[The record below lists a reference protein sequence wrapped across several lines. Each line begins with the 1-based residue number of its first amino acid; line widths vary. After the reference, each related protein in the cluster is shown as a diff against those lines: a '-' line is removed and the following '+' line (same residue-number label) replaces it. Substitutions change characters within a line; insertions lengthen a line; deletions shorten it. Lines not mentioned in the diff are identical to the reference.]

1 MATYLQGVNDYISQV
16 QPTAPNLAFDAQIL
30 QTKQAKYDANHKK
43 VSELYGSLLNSAM
56 TRTENVQAR
65 DEFFKIINDDIQRMG
80 SMDFSLDQNVDA
92 AASVF
97 QSIYNN
103 KNIVKDMVWT
113 RDFNDQV
120 QRGEAFKNCLD
131 PDKCGGQWW
140 EEGDKFLAYKRQEFK
155 NASAAEAMGM
165 DTPQYVPYNNVAA
178 KAIKIAKDAGLSMK
192 YDQVK
197 GNYIYTT
204 KNGEQL
210 VSPLTQL
217 FNQTIGQNP
226 QFVQMYQAK
235 AYVDRKDWVNS
246 KVSTGEFADENAASV
261 GYFKQKN
268 DIVQERLQKA
278 ADDLDVDYGSLTEK
292 YDYLKEQYEAGKIKQ
307 GSDEYNQLMGL
318 PELIQGAEN
327 AKQYTDMLTKA
338 NENAT
343 NATGLRALGDINDQR
358 TAFEY
363 LTNDIN
369 SAAKTLALKD
379 AEVTME
385 ADDFAKMA
393 QQHSY
398 DVSLEQMKFNND
410 MAKEKWK
417 LDNGLYND
425 KINGGADGGFK
436 IKDQVAYENKNL
448 EVENMNP
455 KVSAALK
462 FKQKYP
468 DAVTINSETGDVK
481 WENIEDPKLKA
492 KYKEILKDEMDAKTA
507 LKNESNK
514 LAIKAGQWPKYT
526 DVLSVN
532 DISASDVPEG
542 VGTGLIQ
549 RLYDKRNSNITDTKW
564 NTAIQSLDA
573 NKPIYYQLQQK
584 GIIK

>member
-1 MATYLQGVNDYISQV
+1 MATYLQGANDYISQV
-16 QPTAPNLAFDAQIL
+16 QPSAPNLAFDAQIL

-43 VSELYGSLLNSAM
+43 VSELYGSLLNSSM
-56 TRTENVQAR
+56 TRTDNIMAR

-97 QSIYNN
+97 QSIYAN

-113 RDFNDQV
+113 RDFNNQV

-140 EEGDKFLAYKRQEFK
+140 EEGDKYLAYKRLEFK

-178 KAIKIAKDAGLSMK
+178 KAIQIAKDAGLNMK
-192 YDQVK
+192 FDQLK
-197 GNYIYTT
+197 GNYIFTT

-210 VSPLTQL
+210 VSSLTQL

-226 QFVQMYQAK
+226 QFLQMYQTK
-235 AYVDRKDWVNS
+235 AYVDRKDWVHS
-246 KVSTGEFADENAASV
+246 KLNTGEFADENAASV
-261 GYFKQKN
+261 GYFKAKN
-268 DIVQERLQKA
+268 DAVQAKLMKA

-292 YDYLKEQYEAGKIKQ
+292 YEYLKEQYNAGKIKQ
-307 GSDEYNQLMGL
+307 GSDEYIQLMNL
-318 PELIQGAEN
+318 PELIQGAES

-358 TAFEY
+358 AAFE
-363 LTNDIN
+363 LFTNDIER
-369 SAAKTLALKD
+369 AAKTLAYKD
-379 AEVTME
+379 YEVTME
-385 ADDFAKMA
+385 ADDFAKME
-393 QQHSY
+393 QQHAY
-398 DVSLEQMKFNND
+398 DVSLEQLKFNND

-425 KINGGADGGFK
+425 KINGSTSTPK
-436 IKDQVAYENKNL
+436 IKDQVAFENKNL
-448 EVENMNP
+448 EIADFNP
-455 KVSAALK
+455 
-462 FKQKYP
+462 
-468 DAVTINSETGDVK
+468 D
-481 WENIEDPKLKA
+481 LKA
-492 KYKEILKDEMDAKTA
+492 YYEFKSKNSDNAASITLTNGKVDLSNADPEIAREFRKVLEVQRNKKRA

-514 LAIKAGQWPKYT
+514 LAIKAGLYPKFT
-526 DVLSVN
+526 DMLSLN
-532 DISASDVPEG
+532 DINSSDVSQDVYDRVIAHLGEG
-542 VGTGLIQ
+542 KDPQKYREQLI
-549 RLYDKRNSNITDTKW
+549 
-564 NTAIQSLDA
+564 SLKKDE
-573 NKPIYYQLQQK
+573 PIYYQLQNLK
-584 GIIK
+584 

>member
-1 MATYLQGVNDYISQV
+1 MATYLQGANDYISQV
-16 QPTAPNLAFDAQIL
+16 QPSAPNLAFDAQIL

-43 VSELYGSLLNSAM
+43 VSELYGSLLNSSM
-56 TRTENVQAR
+56 TRTDNIMAR

-97 QSIYNN
+97 QSIYAN

-113 RDFNDQV
+113 RDFNNQV

-140 EEGDKFLAYKRQEFK
+140 EEGDKYLAYKRLEFK

-178 KAIKIAKDAGLSMK
+178 KAIQIAKDAGLNMK
-192 YDQVK
+192 FDQLK
-197 GNYIYTT
+197 GNYIFTT

-226 QFVQMYQAK
+226 QFLQMYQTK
-235 AYVDRKDWVNS
+235 AYVDRKDWVHS
-246 KVSTGEFADENAASV
+246 KLNTGEFADENAASV
-261 GYFKQKN
+261 GYFKAKN
-268 DIVQERLQKA
+268 DAVQAKLMKA

-292 YDYLKEQYEAGKIKQ
+292 YEYLKEQYNAGKIKQ
-307 GSDEYNQLMGL
+307 GSDEYIQLMNL
-318 PELIQGAEN
+318 PELIQGAES

-358 TAFEY
+358 AAFE
-363 LTNDIN
+363 LFTNDIER
-369 SAAKTLALKD
+369 AAKTLAYKD
-379 AEVTME
+379 YEVTME
-385 ADDFAKMA
+385 ADDFAKME
-393 QQHSY
+393 QQHAY
-398 DVSLEQMKFNND
+398 DVSLEQLKHSND
-410 MAKEKWK
+410 MAKEQWK

-425 KINGGADGGFK
+425 KINGSTSAPK
-436 IKDQVAYENKNL
+436 IKDQVAFENKNL
-448 EVENMNP
+448 EIADFNP
-455 KVSAALK
+455 
-462 FKQKYP
+462 
-468 DAVTINSETGDVK
+468 D
-481 WENIEDPKLKA
+481 LKA
-492 KYKEILKDEMDAKTA
+492 YYEFKSKNSDNAASITLTNGKVDLSNADPEIAREFRKVLEVQRNKKRA

-514 LAIKAGQWPKYT
+514 LAIKAGLYPKFT
-526 DVLSVN
+526 DMLSLN
-532 DISASDVPEG
+532 DINSSDVSQDVYDRVIAHLGEG
-542 VGTGLIQ
+542 KDPQKYREQLI
-549 RLYDKRNSNITDTKW
+549 
-564 NTAIQSLDA
+564 SLKKDE
-573 NKPIYYQLQQK
+573 PIYYQLQNLK
-584 GIIK
+584 

>member
-1 MATYLQGVNDYISQV
+1 MATYLQGANDYISQV
-16 QPTAPNLAFDAQIL
+16 QPSAPNLAFDAQIL

-56 TRTENVQAR
+56 TRTDNIQAR

-120 QRGEAFKNCLD
+120 QRGEGFKNCLD

-140 EEGDKFLAYKRQEFK
+140 EEGDKFLAYKRLEFK

-235 AYVDRKDWVNS
+235 AYVDRKDWVNN
-246 KVSTGEFADENAASV
+246 KVNTGEYADENAATV
-261 GYFKQKN
+261 GYFQTKN

-379 AEVTME
+379 AEVTMQ

-398 DVSLEQMKFNND
+398 NVSLEQMKFNND
-410 MAKEKWK
+410 LAKEKWK

-425 KINGGADGGFK
+425 KINGGAGGGTK

-468 DAVTINSETGDVK
+468 DSVTINSETGDVK
-481 WENIEDPKLKA
+481 WEDIEDPKLRA
-492 KYKEILKDEMDAKTA
+492 KYREILKDEMDAKTA
-507 LKNESNK
+507 AKSESNK

-526 DVLSVN
+526 DVLSAN
-532 DISASDVPEG
+532 DIGASDVPEA
-542 VGTGLIQ
+542 VGTGLMQ
-549 RLYDKRNSNITDTKW
+549 RLYDKRNSNITDAKW

-573 NKPIYYQLQQK
+573 DKPIYYQLQQK

>member
-16 QPTAPNLAFDAQIL
+16 QPSAPNLAFDAQIL

-43 VSELYGSLLNSAM
+43 VSELYGSLLNSSL
-56 TRTENVQAR
+56 TRTDNIMAR

-80 SMDFSLDQNVDA
+80 GMDFSLDQNVEA

-103 KNIVKDMVWT
+103 KGIVKDMVYT
-113 RDFNDQV
+113 RDFTNNAQKS
-120 QRGEAFKNCLD
+120 EAFKNCLD
-131 PDKCGGQWW
+131 PEKCGGQWW
-140 EEGDKFLAYKRQEFK
+140 EEGDKYMAYKRQEFK

-165 DTPQYVPYNNVAA
+165 DAPDYIPYNNVAA
-178 KAIKIAKDAGLSMK
+178 KAIQIAKDAGLSMK
-192 YDQVK
+192 FDQIK
-197 GNYIYTT
+197 GNYMFTT

-226 QFVQMYQAK
+226 QFIQMYQAR

-246 KVSTGEFADENAASV
+246 KVSMGEFADENAASV
-261 GYFKQKN
+261 GYFKAKN
-268 DIVQERLQKA
+268 DAVQAKLIKA

-307 GSDEYNQLMGL
+307 GSDEYTQLMGL
-318 PELIQGAEN
+318 PELIQGAES
-327 AKQYTDMLTKA
+327 AKQYTDMLTRA

-358 TAFEY
+358 AAFEY
-363 LTNDIN
+363 FTNDIDK
-369 SAAKTLALKD
+369 AAKTLAMKD
-379 AEVTME
+379 AEITME
-385 ADDFAKMA
+385 ADEFAKME
-393 QQHSY
+393 QQHAY
-398 DVSLEQMKFNND
+398 DVSLEQMKFSND

-425 KINGGADGGFK
+425 KISGGANAGLK

-468 DAVTINSETGDVK
+468 DSVTINSETGDVD
-481 WENIEDPKLKA
+481 WQNIEDPKLRS
-492 KYKEILKDEMDAKTA
+492 KYKEILQGEMDAKTA
-507 LKNESNK
+507 AKSESNK

-526 DVLSVN
+526 DVLSAN
-532 DISASDVPEG
+532 DIGASDVPEA
-542 VGTGLIQ
+542 VGKGLIQ
-549 RLYDKRNSNITDTKW
+549 RLYNKKNSDITDDKW
-564 NTAIQSLDA
+564 NAAIKGLDA
-573 NKPIYYQLQQK
+573 DKPIYYQLQQQ

>member
-43 VSELYGSLLNSAM
+43 VSELYGSLLNSSM
-56 TRTENVQAR
+56 TRTDNIKAR

-140 EEGDKFLAYKRQEFK
+140 EEGDKFLAYKRLEFK
-155 NASAAEAMGM
+155 NASATEAMGM

-178 KAIKIAKDAGLSMK
+178 KAIQIAKDAGLSMK

-217 FNQTIGQNP
+217 FNETIGKNP
-226 QFVQMYQAK
+226 QFIQMYQAK
-235 AYVDRKDWVNS
+235 AYVDRKDWVYN
-246 KVSTGEFADENAASV
+246 KINTGEFADENAASV
-261 GYFKQKN
+261 GYFKAKN
-268 DIVQERLQKA
+268 DAIQAKLQKA

-358 TAFEY
+358 AAFEY
-363 LTNDIN
+363 LTNDIDK
-369 SAAKTLALKD
+369 AARTLALKD

-398 DVSLEQMKFNND
+398 DVSLEQLKHSND

-425 KINGGADGGFK
+425 KINGGINAPK

-448 EVENMNP
+448 EVENFDP
-455 KVSAALK
+455 KRSANLK
-462 FKQKYP
+462 FAQQYP
-468 DAVTINSETGDVK
+468 NSVDINSETAEIT
-481 WENIEDPKLKA
+481 WSENADPKLKA
-492 KYKEILKDEMDAKTA
+492 KYQAVLKKEIDAKIA

-526 DVLSVN
+526 DVLSAN
-532 DISASDVPEG
+532 DIGASDVPAE
-542 VGTGLIQ
+542 VGSSLMQ
-549 RLYDKRNSNITDTKW
+549 RLYNKKKNNVSDNKW
-564 NTAIQSLDA
+564 NAAIQGLDA
-573 NKPIYYQLQQK
+573 DKPIYYQLQQK
-584 GIIK
+584 GIIN

>member
-43 VSELYGSLLNSAM
+43 VSELYGSLLNSSM

-80 SMDFSLDQNVDA
+80 SMDFSLDQNVDS

-131 PDKCGGQWW
+131 PKKCGGQWW
-140 EEGDKFLAYKRQEFK
+140 EEGDKYLAYKRLEFK
-155 NASAAEAMGM
+155 NASAAEAMSM

-178 KAIKIAKDAGLSMK
+178 KAIEIAKEAGLSMK

-226 QFVQMYQAK
+226 QFAQMYQAK
-235 AYVDRKDWVNS
+235 AYVDRKDWVYN
-246 KVSTGEFADENAASV
+246 KINTGEFADENAASV
-261 GYFKQKN
+261 GYFKAKN
-268 DIVQERLQKA
+268 DIVQEKLQKA

-292 YDYLKEQYEAGKIKQ
+292 YDYLKEQYEAGKIKE
-307 GSDEYNQLMGL
+307 GSDEYRQLMGL
-318 PELIQGAEN
+318 PELIQSAES
-327 AKQYTDMLTKA
+327 AKQYTEMLTRA

-358 TAFEY
+358 AAFEY
-363 LTNDIN
+363 LTNDIDK
-369 SAAKTLALKD
+369 AARTLALKD

-398 DVSLEQMKFNND
+398 NVSLEQMKFNND

-425 KINGGADGGFK
+425 KVNGGANSGFK
-436 IKDQVAYENKNL
+436 IKDQVAFENKNL
-448 EVENMNP
+448 EVENMKP

-468 DAVTINSETGDVK
+468 DSVTINSETGDVK
-481 WENIEDPKLKA
+481 WEDIQDPKLKA
-492 KYKEILKDEMDAKTA
+492 RYKEILKDEIDAKIA
-507 LKNESNK
+507 AKSDSNK
-514 LAIKAGQWPKYT
+514 LAIKAGQSPKYT

-532 DISASDVPEG
+532 DISASDVPES

-549 RLYDKRNSNITDTKW
+549 RLYDKRNSTITDDKW
-564 NTAIQSLDA
+564 NAAINELDA
-573 NKPIYYQLQQK
+573 TKPIYYQLQQK

>member
-1 MATYLQGVNDYISQV
+1 MATYLQGANDYISQV
-16 QPTAPNLAFDAQIL
+16 QPSAPNLAFDAQIL

-43 VSELYGSLLNSAM
+43 VSELYGSLLNSSM
-56 TRTENVQAR
+56 TRTDNIQAR

-155 NASAAEAMGM
+155 NASAQEAMGM
-165 DTPQYVPYNNVAA
+165 DTPQYIPYNNVAA
-178 KAIKIAKDAGLSMK
+178 KAIQVAKDAGLSMK
-192 YDQVK
+192 YDQLK
-197 GNYIYTT
+197 GNYIFTS

-217 FNQTIGQNP
+217 FNQTIGENP
-226 QFVQMYQAK
+226 QFLQMYQAK

-246 KVSTGEFADENAASV
+246 KLSMGEFADENAASV
-261 GYFKQKN
+261 GYFKAKN
-268 DIVQERLQKA
+268 DAVQAKLQKA

-292 YDYLKEQYEAGKIKQ
+292 YEYLREQYNAGKIKQ
-307 GSDEYNQLMGL
+307 GSDEYTQLMGL
-318 PELIQGAEN
+318 PELIQGAES
-327 AKQYTDMLTKA
+327 AKQYTDMLAKA

-343 NATGLRALGDINDQR
+343 NATGLRALGDINDSR
-358 TAFEY
+358 TAFE
-363 LTNDIN
+363 LFTNDIEK
-369 SAAKTLALKD
+369 AAKTLAFKD
-379 AEVTME
+379 AEMTME
-385 ADDFAKMA
+385 ADEFAKME
-393 QQHSY
+393 QQHAY

-425 KINGGADGGFK
+425 KINGGTSGTK
-436 IKDQVAYENKNL
+436 IKDQVTFENKNL
-448 EVENMNP
+448 EVENFNP
-455 KVSAALK
+455 EIKAYYEFKSKNPDNASSIALTNGKVDLSKADPEIAKEFRKVLEV
-462 FKQKYP
+462 QKNKR
-468 DAVTINSETGDVK
+468 I
-481 WENIEDPKLKA
+481 
-492 KYKEILKDEMDAKTA
+492 A

-514 LAIKAGQWPKYT
+514 FAIKAGLTPQFT
-526 DVLSVN
+526 DVLSFN
-532 DISASDVPEG
+532 DVGASDVPEE
-542 VGTGLIQ
+542 VGINLIQ
-549 RLYDKRNSNITDTKW
+549 KLYQKRKEGVDDEKW
-564 NTAIQSLDA
+564 NAALKKLDKS
-573 NKPIYYQLQQK
+573 KPIFYQLQQQD
-584 GIIK
+584 IIN